1 MKWLPIAMLLTAC
14 DPPPLKIVYD
24 LEVGPNGPSCNLDGD
39 PITCEDVP
47 MQCDAVLS
55 LRIVSPSDLA
65 APYLSV
71 CEAVPPNGRR
81 NLCAISSIDLPV
93 KEFPKET
100 MEVQVLVWPREDVT
114 DPVTGELNCQLN
126 PVTFSASGG
135 FPEGVKPPAFGG
147 HAFWHPG
154 DEEVRVF
161 LGCTDIAAVNQD
173 SCKGAGTTTVSSTV
187 IDFETRVP
195 VSVDQ
200 ANRLTVSVGE
210 PTPTGTGFELSSS
223 AQRPL
228 PRTVVGPPPVWSND
242 VDLQFDSSACIA
254 VLEDEAQATVSLACQ
269 QEIVGADA
277 IDIQGVRLA
286 KSTLQQV
293 LTAMKATVFPPEG
306 LTIGMV
312 VDEQLNPAANF
323 TVTSTAGTVEYL
335 SADRRG
341 LIDTTATTQSGMFVS
356 RNAPYGT
363 DFTTGGGVFN
373 VVTKRGGIVAGKVT
387 VVLLQLSKPPIG
399 N

>member
-1 MKWLPIAMLLTAC
+1 MKAAWLLALAAC
-14 DPPPLKIVYD
+14 GNPSPRIIYD
-24 LEVGPNGPSCNLDGD
+24 LATGADGATCSPD
-39 PITCEDVP
+39 GEPVTCEDIP
-47 MQCDAVLS
+47 MECDAVLS
-55 LRIVSPSDLA
+55 LRVIAPSKPSEAYVSICQPVS
-65 APYLSV
+65 
-71 CEAVPPNGRR
+71 PNGRH
-81 NLCAISSIDLPV
+81 NLCAISSIDLG
-93 KEFPKET
+93 EFQTPPET
-100 MEVQVLVWPREDVT
+100 MEVQVLVWPREAVT
-114 DPVTGELNCQLN
+114 DPFTGELNCQLN

-135 FPEGVKPPAFGG
+135 FPEGITPPAFGG

-154 DEEVRVF
+154 EETVRVF
-161 LGCTDIAAVNQD
+161 LGCTDVASINQD
-173 SCKGAGTTTVSSTV
+173 SCRGVGTTTVSSTV

-210 PTPTGTGFELSSS
+210 PTPSASGFELSSS

-228 PRTVVGPPPVWSND
+228 PRTVIGPPPVWSND
-242 VDLQFDSSACIA
+242 VDLQFNASACIA

-269 QEIVGADA
+269 QEILGADP
-277 IDIQGVRLA
+277 IDVQGVRLA

-293 LTAMKATVFPPEG
+293 LGAIKATVFPPEG

-312 VDEQLNPAANF
+312 VDEQLNPAASF

-356 RNAPYGT
+356 RDAPYGT
-363 DFTTGGGVFN
+363 DFTTGGGLFN
-373 VVTKRGGIVAGKVT
+373 VVTKRGGMVAGKVT